1 MTSRVLAGKRVLVA
15 EDELLVAMLVE
26 DILADNDCLVLGP
39 FASVSQ
45 ALEAAKADCIDV
57 AVLDVNLCGQ
67 RIYPVAEVL
76 ADRGIPFLF
85 LSGYG
90 KDAIPPNHP
99 EWRACK
105 KPFTANDLTIML
117 IEQLKDIE

>member
-1 MTSRVLAGKRVLVA
+1 MTSQLLAGKRVMVA

-39 FASVSQ
+39 FSSVSQ
-45 ALEAAKADCIDV
+45 ALEAAKVGCIDV
-57 AVLDVNLCGQ
+57 SVLDMNLCGQ
-67 RIYPVAEVL
+67 RIYPVAEGL
-76 ADRGIPFLF
+76 AGRGIPFIF

-99 EWRACK
+99 E
-105 KPFTANDLTIML
+105 
-117 IEQLKDIE
+117 